1 MPSATL
7 AGMGAGLFV
16 KLFSNG
22 LRKMPLMREP
32 WEHVLL
38 MGAGAMAANAYVE
51 YEVKIEQEVKDMMAS
66 HHGSKF
72 NGVQR

>member
-1 MPSATL
+1 MPTATL

-38 MGAGAMAANAYVE
+38 MGAGAMAANAYVDYE
-51 YEVKIEQEVKDMMAS
+51 AKVEEEVKAMQAK
-66 HHGSKF
+66 HHGSHY
-72 NGVQR
+72 GVQR